1 MTQSDTSAQ
10 NLSPTERT
18 TIRRGAKR
26 ARSER
31 AELHALLD
39 DALIC
44 HLGVQVEGAP
54 RVLPTAFARCG
65 EILYLHGSTGARSLR
80 EAVVGQEVCVT
91 VTEVDGIVYGRATMH
106 HSMNYRCAVIY
117 GRPRLVDTAEERWA
131 ALRALTDHLSPGSW
145 DYARRP
151 NRKELAKT
159 SVVALPLDEASVK
172 SRSGAPGD
180 DEEDIEA
187 DVAWA
192 GVLPTRRV
200 WDAPVTSP
208 DLRSDIPIPD
218 HVTTR
223 GKTRP

>member
-1 MTQSDTSAQ
+1 MTHPDTSAPH
-10 NLSPTERT
+10 LSATERT

-26 ARSER
+26 ARADRS
-31 AELHALLD
+31 ELHALLD

-44 HLGVQVEGAP
+44 HLGVQIDGVP

-65 EILYLHGSTGARSLR
+65 ETLYLHGSTGARSLR
-80 EAVVGQEVCVT
+80 EAVVDQEVCVT

-106 HSMNYRCAVIY
+106 HSMNYRCAVTY

-131 ALRALTDHLSPGSW
+131 ALRALTEHLSPGSW

-172 SRSGAPGD
+172 SRAGAPGD
-180 DEEDIEA
+180 DEDDIEA

-192 GVLPTRRV
+192 GVLPSHRT
-200 WDAPVTSP
+200 WGAPVTTP
-208 DLRSDIPIPD
+208 DLRSDIPVPH

-223 GKTRP
+223 AKAHP